1 MAEVSLHGQPIVLC
15 HYPLRVWNRNNRGS
29 WHLFGHSHGRLPDL
43 PNSLSMDVGGDTQ
56 DFRPWYYDEVAG
68 VMEKKSEAQKPDP
81 NA

>member
-1 MAEVSLHGQPIVLC
+1 
-15 HYPLRVWNRNNRGS
+15 
-29 WHLFGHSHGRLPDL
+29 
-43 PNSLSMDVGGDTQ
+43 MDVGGDTQ